1 MATLNGE
8 KSNQVS
14 GESGI
19 PEKPPD
25 GEGGEVVQKLSYK
38 DRVLGKVSVLKE
50 PTSLL
55 HEGKDINGRPWMM
68 FNYYLMVHPWT
79 PKFVVTEAT
88 IDKTLVWIRFP
99 SLWMVYYDETVLLTL
114 ASTIATPIKVDL
126 NILNMHRG
134 KFVRGLHILWG
145 NCGCCGN
152 ATRNC
157 TKSEPKVAYEV

>member
-1 MATLNGE
+1 
-8 KSNQVS
+8 
-14 GESGI
+14 
-19 PEKPPD
+19 
-25 GEGGEVVQKLSYK
+25 
-38 DRVLGKVSVLKE
+38 
-50 PTSLL
+50 
-55 HEGKDINGRPWMM
+55 PWMM

-134 KFVRGLHILWG
+134 KFVRV
-145 NCGCCGN
+145 C
-152 ATRNC
+152 
-157 TKSEPKVAYEV
+157 V